1 LFYLL
6 AQPPATKAQIGLD
19 LWPDA
24 SPDQLRNIFHR
35 ALHCLRQALGHPE
48 WIVFRDGAYT
58 LSHDIAIW
66 CDLHIFETHMREAR
80 ALLGSGVPPPAR
92 RAQAI
97 GCLQAATIL
106 WRGDFLADMAAGEWA
121 LLRGEALRQAFL
133 RALLDLG
140 QLLMAD
146 AQYPAAAAVYER
158 AIAFDGYLESAHRE
172 LMRCHARQGEVGHA
186 LQQYQRLG
194 QLLRDELGADPSPET
209 ALLYERLRR
218 GDDV

>member
-1 LFYLL
+1 
-6 AQPPATKAQIGLD
+6 
-19 LWPDA
+19 
-24 SPDQLRNIFHR
+24 
-35 ALHCLRQALGHPE
+35 
-48 WIVFRDGAYT
+48 
-58 LSHDIAIW
+58 
-66 CDLHIFETHMREAR
+66 MREAR

-97 GCLQAATIL
+97 GCLQAATTP

-186 LQQYQRLG
+186 LQQYQRLR
-194 QLLRDELGADPSPET
+194 QLLRDELGADPSLET
-209 ALLYERLRR
+209 TLLYERLRR